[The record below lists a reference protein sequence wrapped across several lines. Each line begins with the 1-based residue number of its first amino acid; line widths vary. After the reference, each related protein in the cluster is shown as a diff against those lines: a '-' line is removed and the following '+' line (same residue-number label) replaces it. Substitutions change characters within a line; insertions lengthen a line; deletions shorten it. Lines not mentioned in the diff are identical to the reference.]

1 MRVDDLDVTE
11 PAAPSELGTAVKQ
24 PSPPPSPRAGE
35 EAARAVTQP
44 LPVVTAERCSQCAAP
59 LAPDQRYCLQCGAAR
74 AHVSGPISGGRPGG
88 PPPTAVSPQNAT
100 SPQSALSPG
109 GPQTPPPGTPGAPP
123 NAPPGFG
130 AAQPSNR
137 NNTLALLAGVGVLL
151 LALGVGV
158 LIGRASTGSAKVP
171 PAQVISVGGSAA
183 GTAGTAT
190 TPTTT
195 TTETPAASTA
205 KKASKEK
212 SSSPASSSSSGSS
225 INKPAP
231 PAVLKSV
238 SKNQSGSSYEQKSKN
253 LPDVV
258 ETG

>member
-1 MRVDDLDVTE
+1 VRVDDQGVTE
-11 PAAPSELGTAVKQ
+11 PAAPSEPGT
-24 PSPPPSPRAGE
+24 
-35 EAARAVTQP
+35 AVTQP
-44 LPVVTAERCSQCAAP
+44 SPIPSPAAGEESATAKQPIPIATSERCAQCAAP

-88 PPPTAVSPQNAT
+88 PPPTAAPPQGAT
-100 SPQSALSPG
+100 SPQSALAPG
-109 GPQTPPPGTPGAPP
+109 GPQTPPPGVPGAPP
-123 NAPPGFG
+123 GAPPGFG
-130 AAQPSNR
+130 PGQPSNR

-151 LALGVGV
+151 LAMGVGV
-158 LIGRASTGSAKVP
+158 LIGRASSGSTKAP

-183 GTAGTAT
+183 GTATTAT

-195 TTETPAASTA
+195 TTETPAASTT
-205 KKASKEK
+205 KKASNAKA
-212 SSSPASSSSSGSS
+212 SSSPSSSGSS
-225 INKPAP
+225 IGKPAP
-231 PAVLKSV
+231 PTVLKSV

>member
-1 MRVDDLDVTE
+1 VRVDDLGVTE
-11 PAAPSELGTAVKQ
+11 PAATSEPVTAAKQ
-24 PSPPPSPRAGE
+24 PSPTPSPTAAE
-35 EAARAVTQP
+35 ESATAVTQP
-44 LPVVTAERCSQCAAP
+44 IPSVTSERCSQCAAP
-59 LAPDQRYCLQCGAAR
+59 LAPDQRYCLQCGAPR

-88 PPPTAVSPQNAT
+88 SPPTAVSPQVAA
-100 SPQSALSPG
+100 SPQAISAPG
-109 GPQTPPPGTPGAPP
+109 GSQTTPPGIPGAPP
-123 NAPPGFG
+123 GAPLGFG
-130 AAQPSNR
+130 PAQTSNR

-151 LALGVGV
+151 LAMGVGV
-158 LIGRASTGSAKVP
+158 LIGRASSGSAKVA

-183 GTAGTAT
+183 GTATTAT

-195 TTETPAASTA
+195 TTETPATA
-205 KKASKEK
+205 KKTTKAKAA
-212 SSSPASSSSSGSS
+212 SSSPTGSS